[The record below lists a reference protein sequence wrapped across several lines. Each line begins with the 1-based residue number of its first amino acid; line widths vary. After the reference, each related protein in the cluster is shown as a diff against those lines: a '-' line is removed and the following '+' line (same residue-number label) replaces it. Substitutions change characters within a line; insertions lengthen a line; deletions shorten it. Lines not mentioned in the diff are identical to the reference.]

1 MNVYSHLNYKD
12 FLRLALIEKR
22 KHVNASFTY
31 SRMAKVCGIQ
41 KTYLSRVLNSDA
53 SHLSED
59 QLFQAGTYL
68 GLTKDENKYL
78 QLLRTYQ
85 KSDVLSFK
93 AELKA
98 DIESIRAL
106 HERSESHLAVETI
119 ESSVDLSSYYLD
131 PNVMITHIF
140 LAVERFRKDLK
151 ALALQLHFSDEYL
164 SQILSKLE
172 QMKLI
177 KLTDG
182 IYVLLKEDTHL
193 PIDSPL
199 YNPYRFMQR
208 VKTLERIQ
216 RLSQE
221 KTYNFSVVFSADEAT
236 RKKIKGKFLELLEF
250 AGKAANGAKNEEV
263 YQMNF
268 DLFDWSM

>member
-1 MNVYSHLNYKD
+1 MNVYNHLNYKD

-22 KHVNASFTY
+22 KHVSASFTY

-93 AELKA
+93 AELKSEI
-98 DIESIRAL
+98 DSIRTL
-106 HERSESHLAVETI
+106 NERSESHLAVETI

-151 ALALQLHFSDEYL
+151 ALALQLHYSDEYL

-177 KLTDG
+177 KLTDSG
-182 IYVLLKEDTHL
+182 YVLLKEDTHL

-199 YNPYRFMQR
+199 YYPYRFMQR

-216 RLSQE
+216 RLNQE
-221 KTYNFSVVFSADEAT
+221 KTYNFSVVFSADEGT

-268 DLFDWSM
+268 DLFDWST